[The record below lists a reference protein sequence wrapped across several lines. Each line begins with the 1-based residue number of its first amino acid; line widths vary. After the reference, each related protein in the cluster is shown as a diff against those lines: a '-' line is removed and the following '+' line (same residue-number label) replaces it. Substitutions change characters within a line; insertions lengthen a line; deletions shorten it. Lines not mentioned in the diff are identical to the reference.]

1 MEDKSMNSEYTI
13 TEVIEIGEAQEVILG
28 QKVGDPIDS
37 DQPFLVTSLDLD
49 E

>member
-1 MEDKSMNSEYTI
+1 MTNEYTV

-28 QKVGDPIDS
+28 QKVGPSTDIRESEVFPDNDID
-37 DQPFLVTSLDLD
+37 